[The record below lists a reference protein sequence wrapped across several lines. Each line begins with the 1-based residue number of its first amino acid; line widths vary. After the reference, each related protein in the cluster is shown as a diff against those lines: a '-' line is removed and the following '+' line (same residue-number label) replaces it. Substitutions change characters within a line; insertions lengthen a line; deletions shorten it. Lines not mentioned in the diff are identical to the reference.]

1 MSGLIDKTQALTE
14 ALSSGIYTSS
24 HQHDPNGSA
33 AQQTAAYPRKGFEKW
48 SKQDEEKRMKMQFV
62 AQNNAQSPFGEIYA
76 SDSDLEWL
84 RRKRDTEALAN
95 FDSWVGQNFH
105 KDDVVMRKWLQ
116 EIHPQFYDVR
126 EKAMVDRAK
135 VALRI
140 NLIKLRGIQSKEDLV
155 LVWGLQTGR
164 VQLDRDWDRIGPSKN
179 AVNMEEEGKR
189 FRKNL
194 MGPWRYKTD
203 DERAANAVGVTP
215 GGSVVNNPFAPA
227 EGPNEERQMQLPSP
241 FAGGVVSGPQYP
253 NFLRNALAPYL

>member
-24 HQHDPNGSA
+24 HTPDPSRPA
-33 AQQTAAYPRKGFEKW
+33 EATSAYPRKGLEKW

-116 EIHPQFYDVR
+116 GE
-126 EKAMVDRAK
+126 
-135 VALRI
+135 
-140 NLIKLRGIQSKEDLV
+140 
-155 LVWGLQTGR
+155 
-164 VQLDRDWDRIGPSKN
+164 
-179 AVNMEEEGKR
+179 
-189 FRKNL
+189 
-194 MGPWRYKTD
+194 
-203 DERAANAVGVTP
+203 
-215 GGSVVNNPFAPA
+215 
-227 EGPNEERQMQLPSP
+227 
-241 FAGGVVSGPQYP
+241 
-253 NFLRNALAPYL
+253 FLF